1 MVAPKKVSKALTDSP
16 TSLRLV
22 VYGQG
27 TTDNRSPTL
36 LRMSDRIREELGEVA
51 QGQLYLVIEHALRR
65 LIDDLKALPPGQMTV
80 INAADMTAEPAK
92 NKTLKRATRAGKK
105 TAEMAQTPASQKAP
119 KRAARAKKT
128 TE

>member
-36 LRMSDRIREELGEVA
+36 LRLSDRIREELGEVA

-65 LIDDLKALPPGQMTV
+65 LIDDLKAMPAGQMTV
-80 INAADMTAEPAK
+80 INAADMSAEPA
-92 NKTLKRATRAGKK
+92 RH
-105 TAEMAQTPASQKAP
+105 KAP
-119 KRAARAKKT
+119 KRAPRAKKAAA
-128 TE
+128 